1 MASRNKFAFQQSKVT
16 DMKLD
21 KTSVGAIY
29 MVNAKFLLTFL
40 LGVTAWWVWP
50 NSLKWWGL
58 GFISITFGA
67 AALRIFFEAIIGIK
81 KIRTRERAVSTLNQ
95 NTIEAKSS
103 TLVSEDDLR
112 KAGMIE

>member
-1 MASRNKFAFQQSKVT
+1 
-16 DMKLD
+16 MKLD

-58 GFISITFGA
+58 GFISLTFGS
-67 AALRIFFEAIIGIK
+67 AALRLFVEALIGIRR
-81 KIRTRERAVSTLNQ
+81 INERERAVAVLNQ
-95 NTIEAKSS
+95 NTIAAKSS
-103 TLVSEDDLR
+103 TMISEDDLR
-112 KAGMIE
+112 KSGMIE